1 MKNIWFITN
10 KYFVSNSFLELKKLI
25 YDAAKTKNINLLEYN
40 NVDII
45 DIMSKNNYE
54 KPDAVL
60 FWDKDVKLAKY
71 IENENIKV
79 FNNSEAIRICD
90 DKSLTYI
97 NLKNKN
103 IKMPKTIFSPLIYFH
118 NLYEDEDFLKIAE
131 SHLSYPFV
139 LKECFGSFGQQVA
152 LVNDRAEL
160 IENLKKIDG
169 RAFLLQEFIKTSFGR
184 DLRIYV
190 VGDKIIGAM
199 ERINTKGDF
208 RANIEIGAVGKIYE
222 PSEAQKAMA
231 LKVVKELNL
240 DFAGVDLLFGEDDE
254 PILCEVNSNAYFTHF
269 NKVLGLN
276 VAENIFEHILAK

>member
-1 MKNIWFITN
+1 MKNIWLITN
-10 KYFVSNSFLELKKLI
+10 KYFVSNSFVELKKLI

-97 NLKNKN
+97 YLKNKN

-118 NLYEDEDFLKIAE
+118 NIYKDENFLNIAE
-131 SHLSYPFV
+131 RHMNYPFV
-139 LKECFGSFGQQVA
+139 FKECFGSFGQQVI
-152 LVNDRAEL
+152 LVNDKKEL
-160 IENLKKIDG
+160 VENIKKING
-169 RAFLLQEFIKTSFGR
+169 RPFLLQEFIKTSFGR

-190 VGDKIIGAM
+190 VGDEIIGAM
-199 ERINTKGDF
+199 ERINEKGDF
-208 RANIEIGAVGKIYE
+208 RANIEMGAVGKIYNPTVE
-222 PSEAQKAMA
+222 QKQMA
-231 LKVVKELNL
+231 LKVVKQLNL
-240 DFAGVDLLFGEDDE
+240 DFAGVDLLFGENDE

-269 NKVLGLN
+269 NKVLGIN
-276 VAENIFEHILAK
+276 VAEYIFDHILSL